1 MARSILRVYRTYSM
15 IDKDPAI
22 DRIRTIVQDE
32 GLFTNLAAVADISS
46 VSATTLNN
54 WFHGDTKRPQNAT
67 IQAVLSSLGYKT
79 EYVKDHDIDV
89 EKERKSGRAWLER
102 RQEETRSHKPAKK
115 ANGHHHKPTTKR
127 KWTGKGWEQP
137 AT

>member
-1 MARSILRVYRTYSM
+1 MARGFLRVYRTYSM

-32 GLFTNLAAVADISS
+32 GLFKNLSALGDISS
-46 VSATTLNN
+46 VSSTTLNN

-79 EYVKDHDIDV
+79 EYVKDHDIDI
-89 EKERKSGRAWLER
+89 EKERKAGAAWLEKRNEEREKTPR
-102 RQEETRSHKPAKK
+102 RKKK
-115 ANGHHHKPTTKR
+115 ANGHAPPSMKR
-127 KWTGKGWEQP
+127 KYVGEKREL
-137 AT
+137 